1 MPKKKANNRPEIEEI
16 NEGTISRRS
25 VLKIGAAAGAAGV
38 LAPTLLAPGEA
49 LAQTITEPVR
59 CDPQPPGVPQ
69 PASPAHT
76 AFKDN
81 FTAPFPA
88 IPTLLSPPPQEFR
101 NEAGGE
107 APRAPHQRWSQF
119 PPEVQYHM
127 IAKPGLHRFHS
138 DFADTYIW
146 GFNGKYPAPTVLN
159 VYGHSAVV
167 RFRNNLPTVTSTFG
181 RNEITIHL
189 HNGHHGSESDGFA
202 GDFFGVGFW
211 KDNLYPNIY
220 AGLDAFGGIGDPK
233 EKMGSFWFHDHRAE
247 FTLNNN
253 LLGLNGMFLVYDAT
267 DPGHEFNTP
276 GSLRLPGYY
285 GITDFPLILVD
296 HKFCATANGR
306 TEMVNSTGGADK
318 WCVNGK
324 IQPKLTVRR
333 RKYRF
338 RILNTGPTKVWT
350 LNLVNPDGST
360 GTMTCIA
367 TDANFLEHPLRINAT
382 DGAGNSNATTNPI
395 VPGGLKVAVAER
407 YDIIIDFSEY
417 NAGDKVYL
425 REAATMNSPIIP
437 DPNTPTLPP
446 GLNLANVILQFNV
459 VEREWW
465 FPPDTPAIPSTLCQY
480 PTLPATDNTFEWQF
494 VRDPACPAGTTPVPP
509 RLFRVRRQGDGPL
522 GCAFDAEHPAHAI
535 LRGTTEE
542 WLINNNVG
550 ASAWAHPVH
559 IHFEEFRT
567 LERYVNGVTVGRL
580 NDPNLPLAPL
590 FTGRKDVNFVEATQG
605 ALIKMQFRDYNGR
618 YLIHCHNMAHEDA
631 FMMVRWD
638 ICPDPASLAA
648 CQAELQV
655 CQEVQ
660 QCVPNP

>member
-1 MPKKKANNRPEIEEI
+1 MPKEKANDRPEIDEK

-38 LAPTLLAPGEA
+38 LAPSLLNPQEA
-49 LAQTITEPVR
+49 LAFTDPAEPVR
-59 CDPQPPGVPQ
+59 CDPQVGNPPPPQ
-69 PASPAHT
+69 PDSPAT
-76 AFKDN
+76 TPFMDN

-88 IPTLLSPPPQEFR
+88 VPTILFPAPQETR
-101 NEAGGE
+101 NEGAGE
-107 APRAPHQRWSQF
+107 APRAAHQRWNQF
-119 PPEVQYHM
+119 QPEVQYHM
-127 IAKPGLHRFHS
+127 IAKPGLHKFHAEY
-138 DFADTYIW
+138 ADTYIW

-159 VYGHSAVV
+159 VYGHPTVV
-167 RFRNNLPTVTSTFG
+167 RFRNNLPLTTNTFG

-211 KDNLYPNIY
+211 KDNLYPNCY
-220 AGLDAFGGIGDPK
+220 AGLDAFGGNGDPK

-253 LLGLNGMFLVYDAT
+253 LLGLNGMFLVYDNT
-267 DPGHEFNTP
+267 DPGHEFATP

-285 GITDFPLILVD
+285 GITDFPLILTD
-296 HKFCATANGR
+296 KKFCATAGGR
-306 TEMVNSTGGADK
+306 TEMVNSTAGTDK
-318 WCVNGK
+318 WVVNGK
-324 IQPKLTVRR
+324 IQPKMTVRR

-367 TDANFLEHPLRINAT
+367 TDANFLERPLRINAT
-382 DGAGNSNATTNPI
+382 DGAANSNATTAPI
-395 VPGGLKVAVAER
+395 VAGGLKVAVAER
-407 YDIIIDFSEY
+407 YDIVIDFSAY

-425 REAATMNSPIIP
+425 REAAVQRTINPSP
-437 DPNTPTLPP
+437 DVLPP
-446 GLNLANVILQFNV
+446 GLDIRNVILQFNV

-465 FPPDTPAIPSTLCQY
+465 FPADTPAIPDPLCTY

-494 VRDPACPAGTTPVPP
+494 VRDPACPVGTTPVPP

-550 ASAWAHPVH
+550 ASAWAHPIH
-559 IHFEEFRT
+559 IHFEEFRI
-567 LERYVNGVTVGRL
+567 LKRFVNGVEV
-580 NDPNLPLAPL
+580 PVPPLMS
-590 FTGRKDVNFVEATQG
+590 GRKDVTFVEATQG
-605 ALIKMQFRDYNGR
+605 SLIKMQFRDYNGR